1 MLIFCSSKQ
10 QIASIVS
17 YLIPFV
23 ICIGV
28 VLRIG
33 IIEPLRISK
42 GHLSRYIKELPLL
55 LKMLYVVIIAVP
67 LFITVLS
74 AINLFREVSFF
85 YRAKNDLLETSLF
98 NVDSDIIISDAAYR
112 GGKIGNNI
120 SLRING
126 DFVLTVAVIPDDV
139 IDTILR
145 SEKVEISF
153 GYIGNSLE
161 IWSIR
166 VEDTL
171 ECGGEVLV
179 GLPSYCNFLSRKHY
193 HQVRVGA
200 TPYRF
205 KPAAAH
211 H

>member
-153 GYIGNSLE
+153 GYVGKDLE

-166 VEDTL
+166 VEDT
-171 ECGGEVLV
+171 
-179 GLPSYCNFLSRKHY
+179 S
-193 HQVRVGA
+193 
-200 TPYRF
+200 
-205 KPAAAH
+205 
-211 H
+211 

>member
-1 MLIFCSSKQ
+1 MLIFCSFKQ

-28 VLRIG
+28 VLLIG

-112 GGKIGNNI
+112 GEKIGNNI

-126 DFVLTVAVIPDDV
+126 DFVLTVAVLPDDV
-139 IDTILR
+139 IDAILR
-145 SEKVEISF
+145 SKKIEISF

-179 GLPSYCNFLSRKHY
+179 GLPSYCNFPSRKRY
-193 HQVRVGA
+193 HQLRS
-200 TPYRF
+200 PR
-205 KPAAAH
+205 
-211 H
+211 

>member
-1 MLIFCSSKQ
+1 ML
-10 QIASIVS
+10 
-17 YLIPFV
+17 
-23 ICIGV
+23 
-28 VLRIG
+28 
-33 IIEPLRISK
+33 
-42 GHLSRYIKELPLL
+42 
-55 LKMLYVVIIAVP
+55 
-67 LFITVLS
+67 
-74 AINLFREVSFF
+74 
-85 YRAKNDLLETSLF
+85 
-98 NVDSDIIISDAAYR
+98 IIISDAAYR

-179 GLPSYCNFLSRKHY
+179 GLPSYCNFSLKETLPSDTVTSVKNRGKSVHP
-193 HQVRVGA
+193 HPVLRAGPKKAKNMPTRIWRNWQTRRGIS
-200 TPYRF
+200 YRDISEKLGEKRGPF
-205 KPAAAH
+205 LLRSGIAFGSAG
-211 H
+211 

>member
-23 ICIGV
+23 ICIGA

-85 YRAKNDLLETSLF
+85 TGQK
-98 NVDSDIIISDAAYR
+98 
-112 GGKIGNNI
+112 
-120 SLRING
+120 
-126 DFVLTVAVIPDDV
+126 
-139 IDTILR
+139 TI
-145 SEKVEISF
+145 
-153 GYIGNSLE
+153 
-161 IWSIR
+161 
-166 VEDTL
+166 
-171 ECGGEVLV
+171 C
-179 GLPSYCNFLSRKHY
+179 
-193 HQVRVGA
+193 
-200 TPYRF
+200 
-205 KPAAAH
+205 
-211 H
+211 